1 MAYMQT
7 GISKIQS
14 DNGMGGWNDG
24 DRTNFKSS
32 FRIITPDG
40 DNFPVTPNPEMPF
53 WESIPEGSKLKWEIQ
68 TLSNGKGKSDKAQID
83 ISYMNYPMIL
93 RELDLALNTL
103 TQAQKDAYAAGDK
116 VMDDTVN
123 KLVAQRIADAGK
135 RLDVN
140 IFSKQIVTGNDGKA
154 EGEIS
159 MENWPQSEYN
169 IMMHYGYMGD
179 MEASG
184 SERMWNNIGYA
195 AMIVGFTALTFIP
208 GIGWGV
214 LAVIGAEIAVV
225 MAIEMMKPYGE
236 ATENKYG
243 DVFPKYGFNHPYAF
257 GYYGEDMDDLKD
269 NLSDENQSILEDATN
284 SFQMNEM
291 MKVGLGV
298 VVLILLLKT
307 IRG

>member
-1 MAYMQT
+1 M
-7 GISKIQS
+7 
-14 DNGMGGWNDG
+14 
-24 DRTNFKSS
+24 
-32 FRIITPDG
+32 
-40 DNFPVTPNPEMPF
+40 
-53 WESIPEGSKLKWEIQ
+53 
-68 TLSNGKGKSDKAQID
+68 SNGKGKSDKAQID

-184 SERMWNNIGYA
+184 SERMWDNIGYA
-195 AMIVGFTALTFIP
+195 AIVVGFLALSFIP
-208 GIGWGV
+208 GIGWAAQAA
-214 LAVIGAEIAVV
+214 LIGAEVAIV
-225 MAIEMMKPYGE
+225 MAIEMMKPYGM

-243 DVFPKYGFNHPYAF
+243 DAFPNYGFNHPYAF
-257 GYYGEDMDDLKD
+257 GYYGDTMEDLSD
-269 NLSDENQSILEDATN
+269 NLTDENESLLNDASK
-284 SFQMNEM
+284 SFQINETAKIGIAVM
-291 MKVGLGV
+291 
-298 VVLILLLKT
+298 VLILLLKT